1 MTETRPLDA
10 LEMRDDF
17 ASRHIGLTPQDIDA
31 MLEVIGVPTLE
42 ALLDK
47 TVPTSIRN
55 DEPLALDPALTESEA
70 IEALRG
76 MADRN
81 RPLVSMIG
89 MGYYGTITPPVVLRN
104 VLESPAWY
112 TAYTPY
118 QAEVSQGRLEALL
131 NFQQM
136 VMDLTGMD
144 LANASL
150 LDEATAAAE
159 AMAMARRVSKSKSS
173 RFFVDTDCH
182 PQTVAVVRT
191 RAASLGID
199 IVMGDP
205 YETLDSDVFGVLVQ
219 FPGSSGALRD
229 PTPIVERVHAAKGL
243 AIFASDLLALCLVE
257 PPGALGA
264 DVVVGSAQR
273 FGVPMGFG
281 GPHAAF
287 FATRDAYKRQTP
299 GRIIGVSVDAQ
310 GRTAL
315 RMALQTREQH
325 IRREKATSNI
335 CTAQVLLAV
344 MAGMYAVYHGPERLH
359 AIAERV
365 HRLTRALSAGLAAAG
380 REVVTESYFD
390 TITVRVPG
398 EAEALADRARDAGF
412 NVRRVDG
419 DHIGLSLD
427 ETTSREDVQ
436 GVIRALGAAPGGGD
450 GGSRNGDD
458 AGNGFG
464 TNVDGAADGG
474 RADSGRSVVAGDV
487 DIDALDADASDV
499 IGALSR
505 TSAFLTH
512 PVFHAHHSETEML
525 RYLRRLAAKD
535 VALDRSMIPLGS
547 CTMKLNATAEMIPV
561 TLPGFG
567 ALHPFVPADQALG
580 YRELCTG
587 LERML
592 CAITGFD
599 AVSLQPNAGSQ
610 GEYAGLLC
618 IRRYHESRGER
629 ERNVCLIPASAHG
642 TNPASAIMAGMR
654 VVVVACDESGN
665 FDLRD
670 LELKARKHSERLGAL
685 MITYPSTHG
694 VFEEGVIDIC
704 NVVHEHGGQVY
715 MDGANLNAMVG
726 VCRPAQIG
734 ADVSHINLHK
744 TFCIPH
750 GGGGPGMGPIGV
762 RSHLAPYLPDHPA
775 VAGVNPAADPSGTVG
790 TISAAPWG
798 SAGILPISWAYIAMM
813 GAQGLR
819 RATEIAI
826 LNANYVAARLG
837 GAFPVLYTGETYP
850 VLYTGENG
858 LVAHECIIDLRP
870 VKESCGVT
878 VEDVAKRLV
887 DYGYHA
893 PTMSFPVPDTLMI
906 EPTESESKA
915 ELDRFCDAM
924 LAIRTEAAEIEAG
937 RVRHED
943 SVLAHAPH
951 TADLLVAPD
960 WDRPYS
966 KTQAFFPL
974 SGSREDKYWPPVA
987 RVDNVYGDRNLACA
1001 CPMPEAYEEAAD

>member
-17 ASRHIGLTPQDIDA
+17 ASRHIGPTRQDVEA

-42 ALLDK
+42 DLLDR
-47 TVPTSIRN
+47 TVPASIRH
-55 DEPLALDPALTESEA
+55 DEPLALDPALTEREA
-70 IEALRG
+70 VETLRA
-76 MADRN
+76 MANRN

-89 MGYYGTITPPVVLRN
+89 MGYYGTVTPPVVLRN
-104 VLESPAWY
+104 VFEDPAWY

-136 VMDLTGMD
+136 VMDLTGME

-159 AMAMARRVSKSKSS
+159 AMAMARRVSKSKSA
-173 RFFVDTDCH
+173 RFFVDADCH
-182 PQTVAVVRT
+182 PQTIAVVRT
-191 RAASLGID
+191 RAAPLGID
-199 IVMGDP
+199 VTVGDP
-205 YETLDSDVFGVLVQ
+205 YKAFDDEGPGGDVFGVLVQ
-219 FPGSSGALRD
+219 YPGSSGALRD
-229 PTPIVERVHAAKGL
+229 PTPIVERVHAARGL
-243 AIFASDLLALCLVE
+243 AIFATDLLAACLVE
-257 PPGALGA
+257 PPGAFDA
-264 DVVVGSAQR
+264 DIVVGSAQR

-299 GRIIGVSVDAQ
+299 GRIIGVSVDMQ

-344 MAGMYAVYHGPERLH
+344 MAAMYAVYHGPERLRT
-359 AIAERV
+359 IAERV
-365 HRLTRALSAGLAAAG
+365 HRLTRALASGLTAAG
-380 REVVTESYFD
+380 REVVTEAYFD

-398 EAEALADRARDAGF
+398 EAEALADRARNAGF
-412 NVRRVDG
+412 NVRHVD
-419 DHIGLSLD
+419 DDYIGLSLD
-427 ETTSREDVQ
+427 ETTRREDVQ
-436 GVIRALGAAPGGGD
+436 AAIRTLRADVGGGD
-450 GGSRNGDD
+450 DADEVLGAGAGGD
-458 AGNGFG
+458 AG
-464 TNVDGAADGG
+464 GAD
-474 RADSGRSVVAGDV
+474 VVAV
-487 DIDALDADASDV
+487 DIEALDAAAPDA
-499 IGALSR
+499 IGSFAR
-505 TSAFLTH
+505 TSPYLTH

-525 RYLRRLAAKD
+525 RYLRRLASKD
-535 VALDRSMIPLGS
+535 VALDRAMIPLGS

-561 TLPGFG
+561 TFPGFG

-610 GEYAGLLC
+610 GEYTGLLC
-618 IRRYHESRGER
+618 IRRYHESRGEGGR
-629 ERNVCLIPASAHG
+629 DVCLIPASAHG

-665 FDLRD
+665 VDLRD
-670 LELKARKHSERLGAL
+670 LELKAREHSERLAAL

-694 VFEEGVIDIC
+694 VFEEGIVDIC

-726 VCRPAQIG
+726 LCRPARIG

-762 RSHLAPYLPDHPA
+762 RSHLAPFLPDHP
-775 VAGVNPAADPSGTVG
+775 VVGGVNPAADPSGTVG
-790 TISAAPWG
+790 TVSAAPWG

-813 GAQGLR
+813 GPRGLR
-819 RATEIAI
+819 RATELAI

-837 GAFPVLYTGETYP
+837 GAFPVLYTGETFP

-858 LVAHECIIDLRP
+858 FVAHECIIDLRS
-870 VKESCGVT
+870 VKASCGVT

-887 DYGYHA
+887 DFGFHA

-915 ELDRFCDAM
+915 ELDRFCEAM
-924 LAIRTEAAEIEAG
+924 LAIRGEIAEIEAG
-937 RVRHED
+937 SVAYED
-943 SVLAHAPH
+943 SALANAPH

-960 WDRPYS
+960 WERPYS
-966 KTQAFFPL
+966 KERAFYPL
-974 SGSREDKYWPPVA
+974 PGSREDKYWPPVA
-987 RVDNVYGDRNLACA
+987 RIDNVYGDRYLACA
-1001 CPMPEAYEEAAD
+1001 CPPPEAYGEAED